1 MKKLGLVSFVVL
13 SLLLTACGSGNGK
26 GEKKTL
32 TVFQNKAEM
41 TEPLQAYANAWGE
54 KNDVEVTVKTC
65 TGACD
70 YGAQMK
76 ADINAGEA
84 ADIFLVE
91 GESGY
96 NLYKDIIAPL
106 DGEKWTEH
114 TSYAFKQNDSVF
126 GYPVAVEGWG
136 LAYNKDMMDKAGVD
150 ISTLNSLEGYQAAF
164 EKVSAMKD
172 ELGIIDVVA
181 NVSAEG
187 HTWVMGNHDFAAYLS
202 AGLASDD
209 KKILDL
215 TLEGK
220 VDEKRLN
227 DYADWVELLFNYT
240 DEKLL
245 TVGSADDQFALFGEG
260 KYAFMHQ
267 GTWADINVKNAGG
280 EFEMGF
286 APYGSL
292 GSEKT
297 EGLFIGSS
305 SYYVVNKD
313 SKQADTAKAFLNDL
327 AMTEEGQ
334 KMLVEEAQLISAF
347 TNNSLKPEL
356 PLSKFVADWIVA
368 DKPAYSFT
376 NQYSLPDGFGTNTL
390 GQIFGQ
396 FANKKIDKAKFVELV
411 TDAISKIPSG
421 N

>member
-1 MKKLGLVSFVVL
+1 MKKFKGIIFIALALV
-13 SLLLTACGSGNGK
+13 LTACGSKEGTKDGK
-26 GEKKTL
+26 SL
-32 TVFQNKAEM
+32 VIYQNKAEM
-41 TEPLQAYANAWGE
+41 TEPLQAYANQWG
-54 KNDVEVTVKTC
+54 KDNNVTVTVKTC

-76 ADINAGEA
+76 ADLNAGEA
-84 ADIFLVE
+84 PDIFLIE
-91 GESGY
+91 GETGY

-114 TSYAFKQNDSVF
+114 TSYAFKQDNKVF

-136 LAYNKDMMDKAGVD
+136 LAYNKDMLDKAGVD
-150 ISTLNSLEGYQAAF
+150 ISTLNTLEGYRAAF

-181 NVSAEG
+181 NVTAEG

-202 AGLASDD
+202 AGLKSDD
-209 KKILDL
+209 KTVLDL
-215 TLEGK
+215 ALAGK

-227 DYADWVELLFNYT
+227 NYADWVELLFQHT
-240 DEKLL
+240 DQKLL

-280 EFEMGF
+280 QFTMGF
-286 APYGSL
+286 APYGSM
-292 GSEKT
+292 GSEKLD
-297 EGLFIGSS
+297 GLFIGSS

-313 SKQADTAKAFLNDL
+313 SKSADVAKAFLNDL
-327 AMTEEGQ
+327 AMTEAGQ

-347 TNNSLKPEL
+347 TNNSLKPDL
-356 PLSKFVADWIVA
+356 ALSKFIADWIVD

-411 TDAISKIPSG
+411 TEAISKIPSG